1 MDIEL
6 NDQFKHALNLMN
18 NSNKNIFITG
28 KAGTGKS
35 TLLNYFRNNTKKK
48 ITVLAPTGVAAINV
62 EGQTIHSF
70 FKFKPDITLNKV
82 KKYKGWDKEVYEK
95 IEAVVIDEI
104 SMVRADLLDCI
115 DKFMRLNGKN
125 PAKQFGGVQMIFIG
139 DLYQLPPVVTSKEK
153 GMFISQY
160 KGQYFFDSI
169 TFQNF
174 EIEFVELEKIYRQKD
189 NKFIN
194 LLNSIR
200 NNSITQKQLESVNER
215 LDTNF
220 NINSSDFFIQLT
232 TTNKLATEINE
243 NEISKIKTKLFQYNG
258 IIEGK
263 FEEHYLPT
271 DIDLKLKIGS
281 QVMLVNNDQ
290 SGRYVNGTVGKIID
304 IRPSENDDVIIVEL
318 FNKNKVEIRP
328 HTWKIFELYYD
339 RNIDNLDSKTMGS
352 FRQYPIKLAWA
363 ITIHKSQGKTFDRVI
378 IDIGKGTFT
387 HGQVYVALSR
397 CTSLDGIILK
407 KPIQKK
413 HIFMDWKIVNF
424 LTKFQYK
431 LSEKRMPLDDK
442 MKIIQNAIRNRSKL
456 NIVYLK
462 SNDQKSKRVIKPFSV
477 GEKEYMGKK
486 YVGVDAYCFE
496 RRDMRV
502 FRIDK
507 ILEIEEIS
515 S

>member
-220 NINSSDFFIQLT
+220 NINSS
-232 TTNKLATEINE
+232 
-243 NEISKIKTKLFQYNG
+243 
-258 IIEGK
+258 
-263 FEEHYLPT
+263 
-271 DIDLKLKIGS
+271 
-281 QVMLVNNDQ
+281 
-290 SGRYVNGTVGKIID
+290 
-304 IRPSENDDVIIVEL
+304 
-318 FNKNKVEIRP
+318 
-328 HTWKIFELYYD
+328 
-339 RNIDNLDSKTMGS
+339 
-352 FRQYPIKLAWA
+352 
-363 ITIHKSQGKTFDRVI
+363 
-378 IDIGKGTFT
+378 
-387 HGQVYVALSR
+387 
-397 CTSLDGIILK
+397 
-407 KPIQKK
+407 
-413 HIFMDWKIVNF
+413 
-424 LTKFQYK
+424 
-431 LSEKRMPLDDK
+431 
-442 MKIIQNAIRNRSKL
+442 
-456 NIVYLK
+456 
-462 SNDQKSKRVIKPFSV
+462 
-477 GEKEYMGKK
+477 
-486 YVGVDAYCFE
+486 
-496 RRDMRV
+496 
-502 FRIDK
+502 
-507 ILEIEEIS
+507 
-515 S
+515 